1 MTIENKYIIVRN
13 ADNEIIYYDFLESG
27 EISTSN
33 SIEIYDA
40 LTDDLQKEVDE
51 FLKSNNN

>member
-1 MTIENKYIIVRN
+1 MTIENKYVIVRN

-27 EISTSN
+27 EISTN
-33 SIEIYDA
+33 NCIETYDA
-40 LTDDLQKEVDE
+40 LTADLQKEVDE